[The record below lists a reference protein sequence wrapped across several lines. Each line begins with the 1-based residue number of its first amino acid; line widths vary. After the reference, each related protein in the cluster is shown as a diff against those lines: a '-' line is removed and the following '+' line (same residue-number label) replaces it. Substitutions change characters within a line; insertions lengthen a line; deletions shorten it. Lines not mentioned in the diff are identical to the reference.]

1 MCISSA
7 LLALVDADKQ
17 NYNAV
22 MGLLWL
28 VSAVGDRELS
38 HIENSY
44 MRVLMWSIH
53 DVCSWMRH
61 IPWNTTVLPKSGVSI
76 DARRDFGRT
85 VVSPLAMLW
94 SKRSDGGHH
103 DTVSAGETVFTCAC
117 RHHKETGF

>member
-44 MRVLMWSIH
+44 EGI
-53 DVCSWMRH
+53 DVVDTRRLLVDAAYPLEHNGSAKITAC
-61 IPWNTTVLPKSGVSI
+61 I
-76 DARRDFGRT
+76 D
-85 VVSPLAMLW
+85 
-94 SKRSDGGHH
+94 
-103 DTVSAGETVFTCAC
+103 
-117 RHHKETGF
+117 